1 MTTKVYYEGRTYE
14 VREGE
19 SVLEAL
25 VRGGASVRF
34 SCRKGS
40 CHTCMLR
47 APVQPPPE
55 ASQRGLS
62 MRWAEGAHFLPC
74 IAHPTTDLH
83 TEPPAAAASVDA
95 LVAAK
100 TQVSERVFRLE
111 LEVESSFTWTP
122 GQHVSLVRADDVS
135 RSYSASSV
143 GEEDYFLVLHVARVE
158 GGALSPW
165 IADELSE
172 GDVVQLRGPFGG
184 CTYRDDDVD
193 APLAFLATGTGVG
206 PVLGVV
212 RDAIRRGHRGPIRV
226 VHGVRAH
233 ARGYAGAELAA
244 LVASRPNVFAIQVV
258 DEDPV
263 AKLFEDPSLGEGTVL
278 FLFGN
283 PDAVHDARVR
293 AVGAGIRRS
302 DVRADP
308 FDDAREPWPRDRE
321 KLDATPADPE
331 MWEALDRG
339 EKLRAILEEF
349 YAIVFEDPQLA
360 PFFHNVTK
368 ERAIS
373 KQYEFLYD
381 VFSKEIIYFGLR
393 PFNAHHWMVIT
404 DELFDYREELFEDVV
419 RKHGVPEPLIRR
431 WMAFQERFRRE
442 IVKARPRGM
451 IVDGVEVKR
460 DGFSEE
466 RLLADMVCDGCHG
479 EMLEGE
485 IGRMHQRT
493 GELFC
498 ARCASRVQSV
508 APPPA

>member
-1 MTTKVYYEGRTYE
+1 M
-14 VREGE
+14 
-19 SVLEAL
+19 
-25 VRGGASVRF
+25 
-34 SCRKGS
+34 
-40 CHTCMLR
+40 
-47 APVQPPPE
+47 QPPPE

-62 MRWAEGAHFLPC
+62 ARWVEGAHFLPC

-95 LVAAK
+95 LVASK

-111 LEVESSFTWTP
+111 LEVESSFTWVP
-122 GQHVSLVRADDVS
+122 GQHVSLVRADDVA

-165 IADELSE
+165 IADELAE
-172 GDVVQLRGPFGG
+172 GDVVQLRGPFGA

-193 APLAFLATGTGVG
+193 SPLAFLATGTGVG

-233 ARGYAGAELAA
+233 AKDYAEAELAA
-244 LVASRPNVFAIQVV
+244 LAASRENVVAIRVV

-263 AKLFEDPSLGEGTVL
+263 AKLFEDPGLGPGTVL

-339 EKLRAILEEF
+339 AKLRAILEEF
-349 YAIVFEDPQLA
+349 YTIVFEDPQLA

-381 VFSKEIIYFGLR
+381 VFSKEIIYFG
-393 PFNAHHWMVIT
+393 
-404 DELFDYREELFEDVV
+404 
-419 RKHGVPEPLIRR
+419 
-431 WMAFQERFRRE
+431 
-442 IVKARPRGM
+442 
-451 IVDGVEVKR
+451 
-460 DGFSEE
+460 
-466 RLLADMVCDGCHG
+466 
-479 EMLEGE
+479 
-485 IGRMHQRT
+485 
-493 GELFC
+493 
-498 ARCASRVQSV
+498 
-508 APPPA
+508 